1 MGAGLSLALDP
12 LRAAIWDLA
21 AAALDHTGRRFSGR
35 RDRPVRAELHSG
47 WDHRR
52 FRSGLVADRG
62 GVVCAADGVPAVFMV
77 AQERFVLRLSF
88 KCVII

>member
-1 MGAGLSLALDP
+1 MVMDT
-12 LRAAIWDLA
+12 LRAAVRHLA
-21 AAALDHTGRRFSGR
+21 ASSLDYTGWRLSGR
-35 RDRPVRAELHSG
+35 RDRPVCAELHPG
-47 WDHRR
+47 RDHRR
-52 FRSGLVADRG
+52 FRPGLAANCG